1 MSRAILPGQTIGVLG
16 GGQLGR
22 MLAMV
27 ARRNGYRVHVLT
39 SEANSPA
46 APFAN
51 QTFVADY
58 HDEATFRQFA
68 QSIDVLTFEFES
80 VPSQPLCWVPERV
93 PIRPGPHVFH
103 ATQDRTREKQF
114 LSQHGIPLPRF
125 AEVQTADQLP
135 PAITSVGCPA
145 VLKSSAGGYDGKGQ
159 FVLRSPEQADTA
171 WQAIGAR
178 PATLEQFVE
187 LSGEFS
193 VIVARG
199 VDGHLAV
206 YEPIYNEHAN
216 HILDVS
222 TSPSGIPASATKQA
236 LEIAHAVATA
246 FELVGLICIEFF
258 LTHSGEVLVN
268 EIAPRPHNSGHLTI
282 EAHATSQFEQ
292 QLRAICGLPLGST
305 RQIRHAAMANL
316 LGDLWQKGIPR
327 WETVSHVPEAYLH
340 LYDKE
345 QPKPGRKMGHL
356 TVCAESSTAA
366 ARLARVIRQQMGR
379 E

>member
-1 MSRAILPGQTIGVLG
+1 
-16 GGQLGR
+16 
-22 MLAMV
+22 
-27 ARRNGYRVHVLT
+27 
-39 SEANSPA
+39 
-46 APFAN
+46 
-51 QTFVADY
+51 
-58 HDEATFRQFA
+58 
-68 QSIDVLTFEFES
+68 
-80 VPSQPLCWVPERV
+80 
-93 PIRPGPHVFH
+93 
-103 ATQDRTREKQF
+103 
-114 LSQHGIPLPRF
+114 
-125 AEVQTADQLP
+125 
-135 PAITSVGCPA
+135 
-145 VLKSSAGGYDGKGQ
+145 
-159 FVLRSPEQADTA
+159 
-171 WQAIGAR
+171 
-178 PATLEQFVE
+178 
-187 LSGEFS
+187 
-193 VIVARG
+193 
-199 VDGHLAV
+199 LAV

-222 TSPSGIPASATKQA
+222 TSPSGIPAAATKQA

-316 LGDLWQKGIPR
+316 LGDLWKNGTPR
-327 WETVSHVPEAYLH
+327 WEAVSHVPEAYLH

-366 ARLARVIRQQMGR
+366 ARLARVLRQQLCR